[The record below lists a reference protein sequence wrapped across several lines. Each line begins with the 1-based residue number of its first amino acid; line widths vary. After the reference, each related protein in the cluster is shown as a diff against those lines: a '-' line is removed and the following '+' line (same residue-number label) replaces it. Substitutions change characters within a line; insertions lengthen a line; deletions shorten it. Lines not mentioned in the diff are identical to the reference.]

1 MLNISTHWRK
11 INMLKNAFLYMLNDN
26 KFLNKYLI
34 CFIFVLTVLFCNA
47 FLSSNMF
54 VFKNIVTPILLSIV
68 EFLIFVIILGYRII
82 CVQALKIDNQ
92 FHAIPL
98 FKLCN
103 NFIKGFK
110 YQLAVIIF
118 AIPIF
123 YLITGFAI
131 LSGTSMI
138 FNNNVYIIFLAL
150 AIITLIFY
158 SIYNLLFNIGFINLY
173 VQKNSYLIFYNIKL
187 LLSCI
192 KKNVKRYLSCLLI
205 YCLIPILLMIF
216 NMLTCQTNIILFF
229 IILIVTS
236 LLITYLFFVNN
247 YLIANCIT
255 DENIEN

>member
-1 MLNISTHWRK
+1 
-11 INMLKNAFLYMLNDN
+11 
-26 KFLNKYLI
+26 
-34 CFIFVLTVLFCNA
+34 
-47 FLSSNMF
+47 
-54 VFKNIVTPILLSIV
+54 
-68 EFLIFVIILGYRII
+68 
-82 CVQALKIDNQ
+82 
-92 FHAIPL
+92 
-98 FKLCN
+98 
-103 NFIKGFK
+103 
-110 YQLAVIIF
+110 
-118 AIPIF
+118 
-123 YLITGFAI
+123 
-131 LSGTSMI
+131 MI